1 MSSSCSG
8 ASGSNR
14 SGQRA
19 DCSAVVNAT
28 HPDPSAVRRD
38 LAALGV
44 HLDVTAGS
52 PAGLEAVLDSPRG
65 PVTLR

>member
-1 MSSSCSG
+1 M
-8 ASGSNR
+8 
-14 SGQRA
+14 
-19 DCSAVVNAT
+19 VNAT